1 MALIK
6 LRENYSNH
14 KQYFDGE
21 DIKNFSVYSEQD
33 EKIGTVD
40 DLLVDDTQGS
50 FRYLI
55 VDLGFWIFGK
65 KVLLPVG
72 RTRLDQSDK
81 RVYAVGMTKDQAE
94 NLPEFKESMTVDYDY
109 EEQVRGVYRGSDI
122 GTASAA
128 YGTATPQTATSG
140 QYDRNSYRYDYDRD
154 LYDMNDRGHQTLKL
168 YEERLIADKH
178 QQKVGEVKVGKHVE
192 TEKAKASV
200 PLNKEKVVIER
211 SDANVGQAVPGNQ
224 ADFREGE
231 VARMEVHEEV
241 PDIRKEAYV
250 REEVKLRK
258 EVEQDT
264 VDAQETLRRE
274 KLDLDTSGRKI
285 EDRR

>member
-6 LRENYSNH
+6 LRENYPNH
-14 KQYFDGE
+14 KNFFDGE
-21 DIKNFSVYSEQD
+21 DIKDFSVYSDQGD
-33 EKIGTVD
+33 KIGSVA
-40 DLLVDDTQGS
+40 DLLVDDQQGQ

-81 RVYAVGMTKDQAE
+81 RIYATGMSKDQAE
-94 NLPEFKESMTVDYDY
+94 NLPEFDENMTVDYDY
-109 EEQVRGVYRGSDI
+109 EERVRGVYRGTSDI

-128 YGTATPQTATSG
+128 YGTATPQTG
-140 QYDRNSYRYDYDRD
+140 NYDRNSYSYDRDRD
-154 LYDMNDRGHQTLKL
+154 LYDMSNRDHQTLKL

-178 QQKVGEVKVGKHVE
+178 QQKVGEVKVGKHIE
-192 TEKAKASV
+192 TEQAKASV
-200 PLNKEKVVIER
+200 PLSKEKVIIER
-211 SDANVGQAVPGNQ
+211 SDAGTGQAVATGK
-224 ADFREGE
+224 ADFQEGE
-231 VARMEVHEEV
+231 VARMEIHEEV

-258 EVEQDT
+258 EVEQDS
-264 VDAQETLRRE
+264 VDAKETLRRE
-274 KLDLDTSGRKI
+274 ELDLDTSGRKI